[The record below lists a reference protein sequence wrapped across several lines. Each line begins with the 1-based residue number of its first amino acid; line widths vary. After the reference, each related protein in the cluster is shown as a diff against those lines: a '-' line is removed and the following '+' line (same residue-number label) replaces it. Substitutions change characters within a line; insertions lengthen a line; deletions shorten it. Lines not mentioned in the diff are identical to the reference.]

1 MENLETT
8 QLDVITASVST
19 PDVIDKLKAE
29 ISSKKSETS
38 SSETSMQTTH
48 ASKAATSDTTTN
60 DIATSEAATAADWL
74 QSLPEEFKKPLAK
87 FKDVSG
93 LARSY
98 LEAEKTLSKR
108 LAIPDEKAS
117 IDEWGQFYNKL
128 GRPEDKKYLEAD
140 ERNVEDQ
147 DLLAKYETVLYE
159 SGISKRQGQDLLKR
173 FETLTSELAVNSNT
187 NLQAQKDQHL
197 ASLQKTYGDTFD
209 QKIPLMSA
217 AMQKIGSKDLADL
230 VAQTQYHPGL
240 MQLLISYGETLKSD
254 ALISGTTMPKVI
266 GKESALAEIKR
277 LTCDQNFMVQYTTD
291 GLGHDAAV
299 KQMMELHQIAYA
311 K

>member
-8 QLDVITASVST
+8 QSDVTTAST
-19 PDVIDKLKAE
+19 TGVIDKLKAE
-29 ISSKKSETS
+29 MVSKTATQKVSQPSEMS
-38 SSETSMQTTH
+38 SSETSTLQSPSDT
-48 ASKAATSDTTTN
+48 ATSK
-60 DIATSEAATAADWL
+60 AATAADWL
-74 QSLPEEFKKPLAK
+74 QALPEEFKKPLAK

-98 LEAEKTLSKR
+98 LEAEKSLSKR
-108 LAIPDEKAS
+108 LAIPDDKAS
-117 IDEWGQFYNKL
+117 QDEWGQFYNKL

-140 ERNVEDQ
+140 ERNVENQ
-147 DLLAKYETVLYE
+147 DLLDKYETVLYE
-159 SGISKRQGQDLLKR
+159 SGISKRQGADLLKR
-173 FETLTSELAVNSNT
+173 FETLTSELAANSNK

-230 VAQTQYHPGL
+230 VEQTQYHPGL
-240 MQLLISYGETLKSD
+240 MQLLVSYGETLKSD